1 MALPYTLDLTGS
13 GNGSIIAAGM
23 QFGSGAWSATLPAAR
38 YVGDADITVYFDV
51 DGDGSIGGGRS
62 RFTLRVG
69 ADASGGEDL
78 TDELEEARLLIQSA
92 DGSTEYWRGVLR
104 DIDPVEPYVW
114 YPGNATVAALLAGQ
128 GSGQSTIRFRFEQA
142 EDPIDA
148 DIGTVSSAAPS
159 ATLSAEVRE
168 DPVDAQP
175 GTVSAGAP
183 SAALSAEPASD
194 PVEARIAVAAPAPS
208 AALDLGI
215 VSADP
220 IDADIGTV
228 SAGAPSASVSASRAT
243 PTARNARIGA
253 VAAGAPSAAL
263 SAEPASDPVDARI
276 AAAAGAPSAQ
286 LSAETHIESGHD
298 AEIGAVSSAAPS
310 AVLRAARSD
319 LFVDAAIGG
328 VSAAAPSATLRA
340 EGLLGAVDV
349 RISARAEAPGAQVR
363 AAAGSASEDF
373 AGDERASQPRE
384 RILTCVE
391 FAHPAIAAPARL
403 VNDTED
409 RVVEGETYI
418 ATRFEAKLA
427 DDAKRRAPRAEIAVG
442 NVGRVLHD
450 WVERSGGGAGGT
462 ARIFQVIDIPGATPE
477 WDLDLDIIGI
487 TGDSANVTVSLGF
500 DPLLGRPATADR
512 YDPQT
517 APGLF

>member
-13 GNGSIIAAGM
+13 GRGSILAADM
-23 QFGSGAWSATLPAAR
+23 QFGSGSWSATLPAAR
-38 YVGDADITVYFDV
+38 YVGSADETIYFDV
-51 DGDGSIGGGRS
+51 DGGGGIGGPS

-69 ADASGGEDL
+69 GDASGGEDL

-114 YPGNATVAALLAGQ
+114 YPGEAATAALLTGQ
-128 GSGQSTIRFRFEQA
+128 GSGQSTIRLYFEQA

-148 DIGTVSSAAPS
+148 DIGTVSAAAPT
-159 ATLSAEVRE
+159 ARLSAEVRE
-168 DPVDAQP
+168 EPVDAEI
-175 GTVSAGAP
+175 GGVSAGAP
-183 SAALSAEPASD
+183 SAQLSAEPAWD
-194 PVEARIAVAAPAPS
+194 PVDARIAAAAPAPS
-208 AALDLGI
+208 ARLDLGI

-228 SAGAPSASVSASRAT
+228 SSGAPSASVSAGRAV
-243 PTARNARIGA
+243 PTARNARIGT
-253 VAAGAPSAAL
+253 VSAGAPSAAL

-276 AAAAGAPSAQ
+276 AAAAGAPSAR
-286 LSAETHIESGHD
+286 LSAEPHIESGHD
-298 AEIGAVSSAAPS
+298 AEIGTVSAAAPS
-310 AVLRAARSD
+310 AVLRAVRSD
-319 LFVDAAIGG
+319 LFVDARIGA
-328 VSAAAPSATLRA
+328 VSAGAPTASLRA
-340 EGLLGAVDV
+340 AGILGNVDV
-349 RISARAEAPGAQVR
+349 RIAARAEAPVGSVR
-363 AAAGSASEDF
+363 VAAGSAREDF

-391 FAHPAIAAPARL
+391 FSHPAIAAPARL

-409 RVVEGETYI
+409 RVVEGQTYT

-462 ARIFQVIDIPGATPE
+462 ARIFQVIDIPGAIPE
-477 WDLDLDIIGI
+477 WDLELDIVGI
-487 TGDSANVTVSLGF
+487 AGDSANVTVSLGF
-500 DPLLGRPATADR
+500 DPLLGRPAVALR